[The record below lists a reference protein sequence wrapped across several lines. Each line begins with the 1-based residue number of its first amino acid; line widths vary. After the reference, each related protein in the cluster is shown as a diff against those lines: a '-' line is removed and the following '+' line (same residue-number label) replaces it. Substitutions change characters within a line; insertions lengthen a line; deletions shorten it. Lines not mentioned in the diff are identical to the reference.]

1 MLDANGIDTRSQLDE
16 KRESIASRIEELTK
30 TRIILNSKKRR
41 NKPLYDALA
50 TVQYLSDVADLY
62 RGNPSGFEAEYMR
75 YRQAEKLLEGKDR
88 AELQKDRALL
98 YSQLSD
104 VNAELRK
111 LRSEQHLC
119 EVIAHD
125 APEINQKMNRIMEE
139 QEKQTKEETDAEKYK
154 RSSQRDYGRS

>member
-1 MLDANGIDTRSQLDE
+1 MS
-16 KRESIASRIEELTK
+16 S
-30 TRIILNSKKRR
+30 SKKYR
-41 NKPLYDALA
+41 NAVFWTAFPCG
-50 TVQYLSDVADLY
+50 LS
-62 RGNPSGFEAEYMR
+62 NPSGFEADYAR

-88 AELQKDRALL
+88 DALQKERSEL
-98 YSQLSD
+98 YKQLSD

-139 QEKQTKEETDAEKYK
+139 QEKQTKEETDAEKCK